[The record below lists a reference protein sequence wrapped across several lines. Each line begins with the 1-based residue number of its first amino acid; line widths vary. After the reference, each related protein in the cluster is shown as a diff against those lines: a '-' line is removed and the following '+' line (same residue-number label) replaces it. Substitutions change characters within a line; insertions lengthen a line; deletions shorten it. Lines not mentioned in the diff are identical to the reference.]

1 MYSRDLVLRTVCIYI
16 TKFIYLISFCFLF
29 LHASKVLSS
38 DFLFENSIHEALK
51 NSLELKAQN
60 YKLAATKNSLEES
73 GSSKDWTNSFTTTF
87 KSDNKDSNS
96 QGTFVNDET
105 TTSTISLSKNIFDGG
120 EAYEK
125 ISIAK
130 ENIKLEQYNLNIIEQ
145 KIILNSIRAY
155 LDVYSNQSVVSLRKK
170 SLDRFKENVVAT
182 ELKLQA
188 GTVTP
193 TTLAEAQSKLAKAQY
208 DLILSEGNLEKA
220 ISKFKSITKFNVI
233 PNKFSLP
240 NSNFT
245 PPDTKNKTVKIAL
258 DNNLDIIV
266 AKLKKNIAEKNV
278 TLKESDNRPTLN
290 LEVYG
295 KDSESSLNTSST
307 DYQSYGVNFTFKTP
321 LFYNSSSKA
330 SIKKLDNLSKASSVE
345 LSEKQRQVEL
355 SAISSYQNYKS
366 AIAKTK
372 ASESEKKSSLLA
384 LNGIKKESEFG
395 IRTILDVLDAEVDF
409 LNASSNL
416 IQSQADEIFSV
427 YQIKSI
433 LGSLSIKDIN
443 NDLDVKY
450 DLKENEL
457 DFNILDRRMFN

>member
-1 MYSRDLVLRTVCIYI
+1 MISFFKRII
-16 TKFIYLISFCFLF
+16 FFYLIFFCFLF
-29 LHASKVLSS
+29 LNASKVLSS
-38 DFLFENSIHEALK
+38 DILFENSIHEALK

-105 TTSTISLSKNIFDGG
+105 TTSTFSLSKNIFDGG

-145 KIILNSIRAY
+145 KIILNTIRAY

-170 SLDRFKENVVAT
+170 SLERFKENVDAT

-220 ISKFKSITKFNVI
+220 ISKFKSITKFKVV

-240 NSNFT
+240 NLNFS
-245 PPDTKNKTVKIAL
+245 PPNTKNKTVKIAL
-258 DNNLDIIV
+258 ENNLDIIV

-278 TLKESDNRPTLN
+278 ALKESDNRPTLN
-290 LEVYG
+290 LEVFG

-307 DYQSYGVNFTFKTP
+307 DYQSYGVNLTFKTP

-330 SIKKLDNLSKASSVE
+330 SIKKLDNLSRASSVE

-450 DLKENEL
+450 DLKENKL

>member
-1 MYSRDLVLRTVCIYI
+1 MISFFKRI
-16 TKFIYLISFCFLF
+16 KFFYLIFFCFLF
-29 LHASKVLSS
+29 LNASKVLSS

-105 TTSTISLSKNIFDGG
+105 TTSTFSLSKNIFDGG

-130 ENIKLEQYNLNIIEQ
+130 ENIKLEQYNLRIIEQ

-170 SLDRFKENVVAT
+170 SLDRFKENVDAT

-220 ISKFKSITKFNVI
+220 ISKFKSITKFKVI

-258 DNNLDIIV
+258 ENNLDIIV

-278 TLKESDNRPTLN
+278 ELKESDNRPTLN
-290 LEVYG
+290 LEVFG

-307 DYQSYGVNFTFKTP
+307 DYQSYGVNLTFKTP

-345 LSEKQRQVEL
+345 LSEKQRQV
-355 SAISSYQNYKS
+355 
-366 AIAKTK
+366 
-372 ASESEKKSSLLA
+372 
-384 LNGIKKESEFG
+384 
-395 IRTILDVLDAEVDF
+395 
-409 LNASSNL
+409 
-416 IQSQADEIFSV
+416 
-427 YQIKSI
+427 
-433 LGSLSIKDIN
+433 
-443 NDLDVKY
+443 
-450 DLKENEL
+450 
-457 DFNILDRRMFN
+457 

>member
-1 MYSRDLVLRTVCIYI
+1 MISFFKRI
-16 TKFIYLISFCFLF
+16 KFFYLIFFCFLF
-29 LHASKVLSS
+29 LNASKVLSS
-38 DFLFENSIHEALK
+38 DILFENSIHEALK

-170 SLDRFKENVVAT
+170 SLDRFKENVDAT

-220 ISKFKSITKFNVI
+220 ISKFKSITKFKAI

-258 DNNLDIIV
+258 ENNLDIIV

-278 TLKESDNRPTLN
+278 ALKESDNRPTLN
-290 LEVYG
+290 LEFFG

-307 DYQSYGVNFTFKTP
+307 DYQSYGVNLTFKTP

-330 SIKKLDNLSKASSVE
+330 SIKKLDNLSRASSVE

-395 IRTILDVLDAEVDF
+395 IRTILDVLDAEVEF
-409 LNASSNL
+409 LNASTNL

-450 DLKENEL
+450 DLKENKL

>member
-1 MYSRDLVLRTVCIYI
+1 MISFFKRI
-16 TKFIYLISFCFLF
+16 KFFYLIFFCFLF
-29 LHASKVLSS
+29 LNASKVLSS
-38 DFLFENSIHEALK
+38 DILFENSIHEALK

-170 SLDRFKENVVAT
+170 SLERFKENVDAT

-220 ISKFKSITKFNVI
+220 ISKFKSITKFKVV

-258 DNNLDIIV
+258 ENNLDIIV

-278 TLKESDNRPTLN
+278 ALKESDNRPTLN
-290 LEVYG
+290 LEVFG

-307 DYQSYGVNFTFKTP
+307 DYQSYGVNLTFKTP

-330 SIKKLDNLSKASSVE
+330 SIKKLDNLSRASSVE

-450 DLKENEL
+450 DLIENKL

>member
-1 MYSRDLVLRTVCIYI
+1 MISFFKRI
-16 TKFIYLISFCFLF
+16 KFFYLIFFCFLF
-29 LHASKVLSS
+29 LNASKVLSS
-38 DFLFENSIHEALK
+38 DILFENSIHEALK

-170 SLDRFKENVVAT
+170 SLDRFKENVDAT

-220 ISKFKSITKFNVI
+220 ISKFKSITKFKVV

-258 DNNLDIIV
+258 ENNLDIIV
-266 AKLKKNIAEKNV
+266 AKLKKNIAEKNF

-290 LEVYG
+290 LEVFG

-307 DYQSYGVNFTFKTP
+307 DYQSYGVNLTFKTP

-330 SIKKLDNLSKASSVE
+330 SLKKLDNLLKASSVE

-450 DLKENEL
+450 DLKENKL

>member
-1 MYSRDLVLRTVCIYI
+1 MISFFKRI
-16 TKFIYLISFCFLF
+16 KFFYLIFFCFLF
-29 LHASKVLSS
+29 LNASKVLSS
-38 DFLFENSIHEALK
+38 DILFENSIHEALK

-130 ENIKLEQYNLNIIEQ
+130 ENIKLEQYNLRIIEQ

-170 SLDRFKENVVAT
+170 SLDRFKENVDAT

-220 ISKFKSITKFNVI
+220 ISKFKSITKFKVV

-258 DNNLDIIV
+258 ENNLDIIV

-278 TLKESDNRPTLN
+278 ALKESDNRPTLN
-290 LEVYG
+290 LEVFG

-307 DYQSYGVNFTFKTP
+307 DYQSYGVNLTFKTP

-330 SIKKLDNLSKASSVE
+330 SIKKLDNLSRASSVE

-450 DLKENEL
+450 DLIENKL

>member
-1 MYSRDLVLRTVCIYI
+1 MISFFKTI
-16 TKFIYLISFCFLF
+16 KFFYLIFFCFLF
-29 LHASKVLSS
+29 LNASKALSS

-170 SLDRFKENVVAT
+170 SLDRFKENVDAT

-220 ISKFKSITKFNVI
+220 ISKFKSITKFKVI

-258 DNNLDIIV
+258 KNNLDIIV

-278 TLKESDNRPTLN
+278 ALKESDNRPTLN
-290 LEVYG
+290 LEVFG

-307 DYQSYGVNFTFKTP
+307 DYQSYGVNLTFKTP

-330 SIKKLDNLSKASSVE
+330 SIKKLDNLSRASSVE

-450 DLKENEL
+450 DLKENKL

>member
-1 MYSRDLVLRTVCIYI
+1 M
-16 TKFIYLISFCFLF
+16 ISFFKRSKLLYLTFFCFVF
-29 LHASKVLSS
+29 LNVSKALTS
-38 DFLFENSIHEALK
+38 DFLFERSIHEALK

-60 YKLAATKNSLEES
+60 YKLAATKNSLEEA
-73 GSSKDWTNSFTTTF
+73 GSSKDWTNSFTTTY
-87 KSDNKDSNS
+87 KSDNKNINS
-96 QGTFVNDET
+96 QGTFVNDDT

-125 ISIAK
+125 ISIVK

-145 KIILNSIRAY
+145 KIILNCIKAY
-155 LDVYSNQSVVSLRKK
+155 LDVYSNQSVVSLRRK
-170 SLDRFKENVVAT
+170 SLDRFEENVEAT
-182 ELKLQA
+182 ELKLKA

-193 TTLAEAQSKLAKAQY
+193 TTLAEAQSKLSQAVY

-220 ISKFKSITKFNVI
+220 ISKFKSITKFKVI

-240 NSNFT
+240 NLTFT

-258 DNNLDIIV
+258 ENNLDIIV
-266 AKLKKNIAEKNV
+266 AKLKKNIAEKNIA
-278 TLKESDNRPTLN
+278 LKESENRPTIN
-290 LEVYG
+290 LEVFG
-295 KDSESSLNTSST
+295 NDSESSLNTSAT
-307 DYQSYGVNFTFKTP
+307 DYQSYGVNLTFKAP

-345 LSEKQRQVEL
+345 FSEKQRQVEL

-395 IRTILDVLDAEVDF
+395 IRTILDVLDAEVQF
-409 LNASSNL
+409 LNASTNL
-416 IQSQADEIFSV
+416 IQSQAEEIFNV

-450 DLKENEL
+450 DLKENKL

>member
-1 MYSRDLVLRTVCIYI
+1 M
-16 TKFIYLISFCFLF
+16 
-29 LHASKVLSS
+29 
-38 DFLFENSIHEALK
+38 
-51 NSLELKAQN
+51 
-60 YKLAATKNSLEES
+60 
-73 GSSKDWTNSFTTTF
+73 
-87 KSDNKDSNS
+87 
-96 QGTFVNDET
+96 
-105 TTSTISLSKNIFDGG
+105 
-120 EAYEK
+120 
-125 ISIAK
+125 
-130 ENIKLEQYNLNIIEQ
+130 
-145 KIILNSIRAY
+145 NSIRAY

-170 SLDRFKENVVAT
+170 SLYRFKENVDAT

-220 ISKFKSITKFNVI
+220 ISKFKSITKFKVI

-240 NSNFT
+240 DSNFT

-258 DNNLDIIV
+258 ENNLDIIV

-278 TLKESDNRPTLN
+278 ELKESDNRPTLN
-290 LEVYG
+290 LEVFG
-295 KDSESSLNTSST
+295 KDSESSLNTTST
-307 DYQSYGVNFTFKTP
+307 DYQSYGVNLTFKTP

-330 SIKKLDNLSKASSVE
+330 SIKKLDNLSRASSIQ

-416 IQSQADEIFSV
+416 IQSQADEIFSI

-433 LGSLSIKDIN
+433 LGNLSIKDIN

-450 DLKENEL
+450 DLIENKL

>member
-1 MYSRDLVLRTVCIYI
+1 MISFFKRI
-16 TKFIYLISFCFLF
+16 KFFYLIFFCFLF
-29 LHASKVLSS
+29 LNASKVLSS

-125 ISIAK
+125 VSIAK
-130 ENIKLEQYNLNIIEQ
+130 ENIKLEQYNLRIIEQ

-170 SLDRFKENVVAT
+170 SLDRFKENVDAT

-193 TTLAEAQSKLAKAQY
+193 TTLAEAKSKLAKAQY

-240 NSNFT
+240 NSTFL
-245 PPDTKNKTVKIAL
+245 PPET
-258 DNNLDIIV
+258 NL
-266 AKLKKNIAEKNV
+266 
-278 TLKESDNRPTLN
+278 
-290 LEVYG
+290 Y
-295 KDSESSLNTSST
+295 
-307 DYQSYGVNFTFKTP
+307 
-321 LFYNSSSKA
+321 
-330 SIKKLDNLSKASSVE
+330 LS
-345 LSEKQRQVEL
+345 
-355 SAISSYQNYKS
+355 N
-366 AIAKTK
+366 
-372 ASESEKKSSLLA
+372 
-384 LNGIKKESEFG
+384 
-395 IRTILDVLDAEVDF
+395 
-409 LNASSNL
+409 
-416 IQSQADEIFSV
+416 
-427 YQIKSI
+427 
-433 LGSLSIKDIN
+433 
-443 NDLDVKY
+443 
-450 DLKENEL
+450 
-457 DFNILDRRMFN
+457 

>member
-1 MYSRDLVLRTVCIYI
+1 MISFFKRI
-16 TKFIYLISFCFLF
+16 KFFYLLFFCFLF
-29 LHASKVLSS
+29 LNASKVFSS

-60 YKLAATKNSLEES
+60 YKLAATRNSLEES

-170 SLDRFKENVVAT
+170 SLDRFKENVDAT

-240 NSNFT
+240 NLNFT
-245 PPDTKNKTVKIAL
+245 PPNTKNKTVKIAL
-258 DNNLDIIV
+258 ENNLDIIV

-278 TLKESDNRPTLN
+278 ALKESDNRPTLN
-290 LEVYG
+290 LEVFG

-307 DYQSYGVNFTFKTP
+307 DYQSYGVNLTFKTP

-330 SIKKLDNLSKASSVE
+330 SIKKLDNLSRASSVE
-345 LSEKQRQVEL
+345 FSEKQRQVEL

-450 DLKENEL
+450 DLKENKL

>member
-1 MYSRDLVLRTVCIYI
+1 MISFFKRI
-16 TKFIYLISFCFLF
+16 KFFYLISFCFLS
-29 LHASKVLSS
+29 LNASKVLSS

-170 SLDRFKENVVAT
+170 SLDRFKENVDAT

-220 ISKFKSITKFNVI
+220 ISKFKSITKFKVI

-245 PPDTKNKTVKIAL
+245 PPDTKNKTIKIAL
-258 DNNLDIIV
+258 ENNLDIIV

-278 TLKESDNRPTLN
+278 ALKESDNRPKLN
-290 LEVYG
+290 LEFFG

-307 DYQSYGVNFTFKTP
+307 DYQSYGVNLTFKTP

-330 SIKKLDNLSKASSVE
+330 SIKKLDNLSRASSIE
-345 LSEKQRQVEL
+345 LSEKKRQVEL

-450 DLKENEL
+450 DLKENKL

>member
-1 MYSRDLVLRTVCIYI
+1 MISFFKRI
-16 TKFIYLISFCFLF
+16 KFFYLIFFCFLF
-29 LHASKVLSS
+29 LNASKVLSS
-38 DFLFENSIHEALK
+38 DILFENSIHEALK

-73 GSSKDWTNSFTTTF
+73 GSSKDWTNSFTTTY

-145 KIILNSIRAY
+145 KIILNCIRAY
-155 LDVYSNQSVVSLRKK
+155 LDVYSNQSVVNLRKK
-170 SLDRFKENVVAT
+170 SLDRFKENVDAT

-208 DLILSEGNLEKA
+208 DLVLSEGNLEKA
-220 ISKFKSITKFNVI
+220 ISKFKSITKFKVI

-240 NSNFT
+240 NSTFI

-258 DNNLDIIV
+258 DNNLEIIV

-278 TLKESDNRPTLN
+278 ALKESDNRPTLN
-290 LEVYG
+290 LEVFG

-307 DYQSYGVNFTFKTP
+307 DYQSFGVNLTFKTP

-330 SIKKLDNLSKASSVE
+330 SIRKLDNLSRASSIE
-345 LSEKQRQVEL
+345 FSEKQRQVEL

-416 IQSQADEIFSV
+416 IQSQADEVYSV

-443 NDLDVKY
+443 NDLDFKY
-450 DLKENEL
+450 DLKQNKL

>member
-1 MYSRDLVLRTVCIYI
+1 MISFFKRI
-16 TKFIYLISFCFLF
+16 KFFYLIFFCILY
-29 LHASKVLSS
+29 LNASKGLSS

-73 GSSKDWTNSFTTTF
+73 GSSKDWINSFTTSY

-96 QGTFVNDET
+96 QGTFVNDKT

-145 KIILNSIRAY
+145 KIILNSIKAY

-170 SLDRFKENVVAT
+170 SLDRFKENVDAT

-220 ISKFKSITKFNVI
+220 ISKFKSITKYKVI

-240 NSNFT
+240 NSTFT

-258 DNNLDIIV
+258 ENNLDIIV

-278 TLKESDNRPTLN
+278 ALKESDNRPTLN
-290 LEVYG
+290 LEVFG

-307 DYQSYGVNFTFKTP
+307 DYQSYGVNLTFKTP

-330 SIKKLDNLSKASSVE
+330 SIKKLDNLLKASSVE

-450 DLKENEL
+450 DLKENKL

>member
-1 MYSRDLVLRTVCIYI
+1 MISFFKRV
-16 TKFIYLISFCFLF
+16 KFFYLIFFCFLF
-29 LHASKVLSS
+29 LNVSKVLSS

-51 NSLELKAQN
+51 N
-60 YKLAATKNSLEES
+60 KLAATKNSLEES
-73 GSSKDWTNSFTTTF
+73 GSSKDWTNSFTATL

-96 QGTFVNDET
+96 QGSFVNDET
-105 TTSTISLSKNIFDGG
+105 TTTIISLSKNIFDGG

-145 KIILNSIRAY
+145 KIILNSIKAY

-170 SLDRFKENVVAT
+170 SLDRFKENVDAT
-182 ELKLQA
+182 ELKLKA

-193 TTLAEAQSKLAKAQY
+193 TTLAEAQSKLAKAKY

-220 ISKFKSITKFNVI
+220 ISKFKSITKFKVV
-233 PNKFSLP
+233 PNKLSLP
-240 NSNFT
+240 NSTFI
-245 PPDTKNKTVKIAL
+245 PPYTKNKTVKLAL
-258 DNNLDIIV
+258 ENNLDIIV
-266 AKLKKNIAEKNV
+266 AKLKKNIAKKNV
-278 TLKESDNRPTLN
+278 ALKESDNRPTLN
-290 LEVYG
+290 LEFYG
-295 KDSESSLNTSST
+295 KDSESSLNTTST
-307 DYQSYGVNFTFKTP
+307 DYQSYGVNLTFKTP
-321 LFYNSSSKA
+321 LFHNSSTKA
-330 SIKKLDNLSKASSVE
+330 SIKKLYNLSRASSVE

-395 IRTILDVLDAEVDF
+395 IRTILDVLDAEVEF
-409 LNASSNL
+409 LNASTNL
-416 IQSQADEIFSV
+416 IQSQADEIFSI

-450 DLKENEL
+450 DLKENKL

>member
-1 MYSRDLVLRTVCIYI
+1 MILFFKRSKL
-16 TKFIYLISFCFLF
+16 FYLIYFFFVFLNV
-29 LHASKVLSS
+29 SKVFGS
-38 DFLFENSIHEALK
+38 DFLFERSIHEALK
-51 NSLELKAQN
+51 NSLELKVQN
-60 YKLAATKNSLEES
+60 YKLAATKNALEEAV
-73 GSSKDWTNSFTTTF
+73 SSKDWINSFTTTIN
-87 KSDNKDSNS
+87 SSNKDSNS
-96 QGTFVNDET
+96 QGTYVNDET
-105 TTSTISLSKNIFDGG
+105 ITSTISLNKNIFDGG

-130 ENIKLEQYNLNIIEQ
+130 ENIKLEQYNLNILEQ

-155 LDVYSNQSVVSLRKK
+155 LDVYSNQSVVSLREK
-170 SLDRFKENVVAT
+170 SLDRFKENVDAT
-182 ELKLQA
+182 NLKLQA

-208 DLILSEGNLEKA
+208 DLILSEGNLEKS
-220 ISKFKSITKFNVI
+220 ISKFKSITKFKVI

-240 NSNFT
+240 NSKFT

-258 DNNLDIIV
+258 KNNLDIIV

-278 TLKESDNRPTLN
+278 ALKESDNRPTLN
-290 LEVYG
+290 LEFFG
-295 KDSESSLNTSST
+295 KDNESSLNNAST
-307 DYQSYGVNFTFKTP
+307 DYQSYGVNLTFKTP

-330 SIKKLDNLSKASSVE
+330 SIKKLYNLSKASSFE

-433 LGSLSIKDIN
+433 LGSLSIKNIN

-450 DLKENEL
+450 DLKQNKL
-457 DFNILDRRMFN
+457 DFNILDHRMFN

>member
-1 MYSRDLVLRTVCIYI
+1 MISFFKRI
-16 TKFIYLISFCFLF
+16 KFFYLLFFCFLF
-29 LHASKVLSS
+29 LNASKVLSS
-38 DFLFENSIHEALK
+38 DILFENSIHEALK

-145 KIILNSIRAY
+145 KIILNTIRAY

-170 SLDRFKENVVAT
+170 SLERFKENVDAT

-258 DNNLDIIV
+258 ENNLDIIV

-278 TLKESDNRPTLN
+278 ALKESDNRPTLN
-290 LEVYG
+290 LEFFG

-307 DYQSYGVNFTFKTP
+307 DYQSYGVNLTFKTP

-330 SIKKLDNLSKASSVE
+330 SIKKLDNLSRASSVE

-416 IQSQADEIFSV
+416 IQSQADEVYSV

-450 DLKENEL
+450 DLKENIL